1 MKSRRICREAALQA
15 LYLCDALG
23 DLSLETASVFSSHF
37 LTRGFDDEGEDAPP
51 REIHPFYQELVEGVL
66 CNVEKIDKAIG
77 LASTNWSVARMGL
90 VERNI
95 IRIAV
100 YEIVHRSDVPP
111 SVSIN
116 EAIEMAKEF
125 ASPEGPTFIN
135 GVLDRV
141 AHQSGARLERKDG

>member
-23 DLSLETASVFSSHF
+23 DLSLEAAAIFSSHF
-37 LTRGFDDEGEDAPP
+37 LTRGFDDEGDAAPP
-51 REIHPFYQELVEGVL
+51 REIHPFYQEILEGVVGNL
-66 CNVEKIDKAIG
+66 EAIDKAIG

-100 YEIVHRSDVPP
+100 YEMLYRPDVPP
-111 SVSIN
+111 TVSIN
-116 EAIEMAKEF
+116 EAIEIAKEF

-135 GVLDRV
+135 GVLDKV
-141 AHQSGARLERKDG
+141 ADQNDAHGTRREG